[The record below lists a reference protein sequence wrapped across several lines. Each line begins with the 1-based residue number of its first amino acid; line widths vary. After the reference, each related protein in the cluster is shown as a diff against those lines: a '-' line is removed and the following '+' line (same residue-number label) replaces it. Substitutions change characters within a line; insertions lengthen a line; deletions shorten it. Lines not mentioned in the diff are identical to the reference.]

1 MFGYHEAKK
10 DFVKHLIK
18 AAKEEIHFLEE
29 EVVKLEQMVVGSVKK
44 ASSVALEIAKNAEP
58 DDRPFI
64 VKRKQQPF
72 ISDVAAKAK
81 TKNNGAIARKPKK
94 RKYQKR
100 SKYWKK

>member
-1 MFGYHEAKK
+1 MEAYLMFGYHEAKK
-10 DFVKHLIK
+10 DFVNHLIK

-29 EVVKLEQMVVGSVKK
+29 EVVKLEQMIVGSVKK
-44 ASSVALEIAKNAEP
+44 AAKVAYEIAANAEP
-58 DDRPFI
+58 Y
-64 VKRKQQPF
+64 
-72 ISDVAAKAK
+72 DVIAHKIDAKSK